1 MLRNQAVAA
10 DDQASRG
17 AKGLAMRLYG
27 RDRPRRRLCLTSLL
41 IGGVL
46 CVGSTVLG
54 QSQWKAGMAEVKIT
68 PESPVF
74 LSGYASR
81 NRPSEGVLADLY
93 AKVLAL
99 EDRDGRQAVLITA
112 DLIGFRAEF
121 AEPMCE
127 RIQARTGLKRE
138 QILLNASHTHT
149 GPWPTLSAQPRGNI
163 TADGAARL
171 VNYTRK
177 LQSQIEEAV
186 ERALSRLE
194 PAQLAWG
201 TGVENFV
208 MNRRQHTDKGVILGV
223 NPRGPVDRSVPVLR
237 VSSPGGTLRAVL
249 FGAACHNTTLTGRHY
264 RISGDYAGF
273 AQQYIQARLQSVQA
287 MFMLG
292 CGADANPYPRG
303 EVEYAIEHGHK
314 LGKEVLRVLE
324 TELRPVSGR
333 LGLGFSRL
341 DLPLQKAR
349 PRRELNG
356 LLGGSGWERWVGGRM
371 LETLQEGNRLPTHY
385 RVPVAV
391 WQMGS
396 ELTLV
401 GLPGETVVDYV
412 ALLEQALGPLRLWI
426 AGYCNDV
433 FGYLP
438 SARLLREGG
447 YETRGLI
454 YGGLGF
460 FAPEAQDL
468 LVREVQRLARRAGRA
483 IPDPK

>member
-1 MLRNQAVAA
+1 
-10 DDQASRG
+10 
-17 AKGLAMRLYG
+17 
-27 RDRPRRRLCLTSLL
+27 
-41 IGGVL
+41 
-46 CVGSTVLG
+46 
-54 QSQWKAGMAEVKIT
+54 
-68 PESPVF
+68 
-74 LSGYASR
+74 
-81 NRPSEGVLADLY
+81 
-93 AKVLAL
+93 
-99 EDRDGRQAVLITA
+99 
-112 DLIGFRAEF
+112 
-121 AEPMCE
+121 
-127 RIQARTGLKRE
+127 
-138 QILLNASHTHT
+138 
-149 GPWPTLSAQPRGNI
+149 
-163 TADGAARL
+163 
-171 VNYTRK
+171 
-177 LQSQIEEAV
+177 
-186 ERALSRLE
+186 
-194 PAQLAWG
+194 
-201 TGVENFV
+201 
-208 MNRRQHTDKGVILGV
+208 
-223 NPRGPVDRSVPVLR
+223 
-237 VSSPGGTLRAVL
+237 
-249 FGAACHNTTLTGRHY
+249 
-264 RISGDYAGF
+264 
-273 AQQYIQARLQSVQA
+273 
-287 MFMLG
+287 MLG

-371 LETLQEGNRLPTHY
+371 LETLQEGNRLPTRY

-468 LVREVQRLARRAGRA
+468 LVREVQRLARRAGRVL
-483 IPDPK
+483 PDSN